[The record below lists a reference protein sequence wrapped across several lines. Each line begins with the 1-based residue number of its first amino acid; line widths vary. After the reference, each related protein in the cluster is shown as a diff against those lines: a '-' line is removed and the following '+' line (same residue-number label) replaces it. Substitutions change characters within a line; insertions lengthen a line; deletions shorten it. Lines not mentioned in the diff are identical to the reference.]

1 MVDLVAFKRSLKAGA
16 PPDGMTVELRAL
28 WHAATGGW
36 DEAHRLIQNESSG
49 DAAWVHA
56 HLHRIE
62 GDLNNAGYWYRRA
75 GRPKSEQALPAEWDE
90 IAGALLGGAAPRG

>member
-1 MVDLVAFKRSLKAGA
+1 MELADFKRSLDENS
-16 PPDGMTVELRAL
+16 PPDGISVELRAL
-28 WHAATGGW
+28 WHAAKGGW
-36 DEAHRLIQNESSG
+36 DDAHKLIQNEGSA

-75 GRPKSEQALPAEWDE
+75 GRPASDQALPTEWDD
-90 IAGALLGGAAPRG
+90 IASVLLKDAQR